1 MKKNISKR
9 MIGNKNPCKKVINY
23 ETKEIFNSIKEA
35 SDVLNISQSYLSQQ
49 LNGKRRNKTKLMYL

>member
-1 MKKNISKR
+1 

-35 SDVLNISQSYLSQQ
+35 SDVLNISQYYLSQQ